1 MDSPDEV
8 LWKFRYS
15 SLSKGRP
22 LDSVPVLRHP
32 LQAKTDYPS
41 KELKRDIID
50 VPKYNFVDPLGATAE
65 EDISTGVTRVDLDA
79 VDDISPKKE
88 QVLDNTLETKS
99 KDKPVRDVDLPDFER
114 WASKRA
120 QILSL
125 QSTGMESA
133 TATLSSSGGAL
144 PAKFSVSNM
153 TKYRLQMLEDM
164 SGLRKLSDISQNEFV
179 SHVNELREC
188 FLTAWDN
195 NKRVESVQVITELA
209 RLLSAPTTPPFFPVQ
224 WILVTD
230 IIDLFGK
237 LVYDRLFSK
246 ANEER
251 KSNGESF
258 LASDFVSS
266 DILPTTVDIAKNWFA
281 KVDDIKEVVPRF
293 YVETTLIG
301 CLRFVDNS
309 HLSTSLLRLAAMVE
323 KFPHPLSA
331 AYARAYICKIAMI
344 LDPTNRAPHWKA
356 LNDWMQSSKLPT
368 DFVTPALEWV
378 VQCVSY
384 GATTVEDLNPLWE
397 YCKKPD
403 QQCSLIHAFLV
414 GVPLKYLLNHCVN
427 FCELIVAHS
436 LPPGDLQTL
445 GDRLLQDQVPEHL
458 RARIIKLVW
467 PYMLRFENE
476 EFLKCCVVWSRF
488 ISRYFSMAE
497 LSKLC
502 DVILQK
508 LSAVKDPSEQLVHL
522 AAIIEHIVEYGGQ
535 DFYLLFETKPFT
547 DLLDYV
553 RDEPHGSRCAR
564 AVLTAVIRMF
574 EVGGVEDYIIAEQI
588 VEQCGVLSK
597 SIRPE
602 TISDEVRVIDR
613 IVSMALDRPLLT
625 KDPER
630 HLAFLCHARS
640 LIYQSDGCI
649 AHTVSLMISFA
660 FRYYCSSSKS
670 SRKLMRAILANLFV
684 TIPSL
689 HDPVMRLQYFLRTIY
704 LGLLA
709 NSPSQTEALLL
720 SCLETLDQ
728 LAIPAAD
735 CVPLFT
741 QFLAVLVFVP
751 DVPRKPM
758 LYIFS
763 EFVDLLLR
771 KKWPAN
777 SEAVQGDVW
786 MLCLHYLW
794 AVLQPD
800 FSTRFLHVASNDVY
814 YGSSAE
820 YRAAVAQKVDIVMQQ
835 VLALVEAQT
844 STKPTVALA
853 LLEFVVMRMEIEGPV
868 VKLVTN
874 LLKRCARSGHF
885 ERRIALVIDDLTVLS
900 ETNEPLRQVLVKMKL
915 L

>member
-8 LWKFRYS
+8 LWKFRYPS
-15 SLSKGRP
+15 FSKGRP

-41 KELKRDIID
+41 KELKRDITD

-65 EDISTGVTRVDLDA
+65 GDISTGVTRVDLDA

-133 TATLSSSGGAL
+133 TATLSSSGGTL

-237 LVYDRLFSK
+237 LVYDRLFFK

-258 LASDFVSS
+258 LTSDFVSS
-266 DILPTTVDIAKNWFA
+266 DIPPTTVDIAKNWFA

-309 HLSTSLLRLAAMVE
+309 QLSTSLLRLAAMVE

-331 AYARAYICKIAMI
+331 AYARAYICKIAII

-368 DFVTPALEWV
+368 DFITPALEWV

-427 FCELIVAHS
+427 FCEL
-436 LPPGDLQTL
+436 
-445 GDRLLQDQVPEHL
+445 
-458 RARIIKLVW
+458 
-467 PYMLRFENE
+467 
-476 EFLKCCVVWSRF
+476 
-488 ISRYFSMAE
+488 
-497 LSKLC
+497 
-502 DVILQK
+502 
-508 LSAVKDPSEQLVHL
+508 DPSEQLVHL

-602 TISDEVRVIDR
+602 TISDESHPGQSLRHNSIT
-613 IVSMALDRPLLT
+613 SRPGDAAT
-625 KDPER
+625 
-630 HLAFLCHARS
+630 
-640 LIYQSDGCI
+640 
-649 AHTVSLMISFA
+649 
-660 FRYYCSSSKS
+660 
-670 SRKLMRAILANLFV
+670 
-684 TIPSL
+684 
-689 HDPVMRLQYFLRTIY
+689 
-704 LGLLA
+704 
-709 NSPSQTEALLL
+709 TEALLL

-758 LYIFS
+758 LHIFS
-763 EFVDLLLR
+763 EFLDLLVR

-800 FSTRFLHVASNDVY
+800 FLTRFLHVASNDVY

>member
-1 MDSPDEV
+1 MVRYEGWSASTSRTLSIIAVHLPVSKTSCKEIDPIFHAMDSPDEV
-8 LWKFRYS
+8 LWKFRYP

-22 LDSVPVLRHP
+22 LDSVPVIRHP
-32 LQAKTDYPS
+32 LQAKPDYPS

-50 VPKYNFVDPLGATAE
+50 APKYNFVDPLGATAD

-88 QVLDNTLETKS
+88 QVLDNTLETKT
-99 KDKPVRDVDLPDFER
+99 KDRPVRDVDLPDFER

-133 TATLSSSGGAL
+133 TATLSSSGGTL

-188 FLTAWDN
+188 FLTAWNN

-266 DILPTTVDIAKNWFA
+266 DIPPTTVDIAKNWFA

-356 LNDWMQSSKLPT
+356 LNDWMQSSKLPVCAFCSCILFKILNDNSKT

-427 FCELIVAHS
+427 FCELVSDNIS
-436 LPPGDLQTL
+436 LNL
-445 GDRLLQDQVPEHL
+445 
-458 RARIIKLVW
+458 
-467 PYMLRFENE
+467 
-476 EFLKCCVVWSRF
+476 
-488 ISRYFSMAE
+488 ISMKITSGGYFSMAE

-602 TISDEVRVIDR
+602 TISDEIGRYSRR
-613 IVSMALDRPLLT
+613 IR
-625 KDPER
+625 KDTS
-630 HLAFLCHARS
+630 H
-640 LIYQSDGCI
+640 
-649 AHTVSLMISFA
+649 SFA
-660 FRYYCSSSKS
+660 THAHSSI
-670 SRKLMRAILANLFV
+670 RAMDVLRAILANLFV

-709 NSPSQTEALLL
+709 NSPSQTEALLG

-758 LYIFS
+758 LHIFS

-771 KKWPAN
+771 KKWPTN